1 MRFLRD
7 NFIEMQYNWHDF
19 TKKSLVNI
27 LKQWEHLILPANE
40 RGRVWRQSW
49 SKADLADYMEENNVF
64 VTARC
69 SMSNAYNL
77 EMGMRKWNELSN
89 KAQKYEA
96 LGKLPILSRCEPHV
110 VSQIFKDGLTCTI
123 CLEEVTL
130 ANFVVARCGHHYCDE
145 CFEQINECSLCKKM
159 LYKGIETI

>member
-1 MRFLRD
+1 
-7 NFIEMQYNWHDF
+7 MQYNWHDF
-19 TKKSLVNI
+19 TKKSLVTI
-27 LKQWEHLILPANE
+27 LKNWEHLVLPENE
-40 RGRVWRQSW
+40 RGKGWRLSL
-49 SKADLADYMEENNVF
+49 SKAELANYMTQNNVF
-64 VTARC
+64 IATTC

-77 EMGMRKWNELSN
+77 EMGMREWTELSN
-89 KAQKYEA
+89 RVHRYEA

-110 VSQIFKDGLTCTI
+110 VSQIFKPGLTCTI

-145 CFEQINECSLCKKM
+145 CFDQINECSLCKRE

>member
-1 MRFLRD
+1 
-7 NFIEMQYNWHDF
+7 MQYNWHDF
-19 TKKSLVNI
+19 TKKSLLTI
-27 LKQWEHLILPANE
+27 LKNWEHLVLPANE

-110 VSQIFKDGLTCTI
+110 VSQIFKPGLTCTI
-123 CLEEVTL
+123 CLDEVTL

-145 CFEQINECSLCKKM
+145 CFEKINECSLCKRK

>member
-1 MRFLRD
+1 
-7 NFIEMQYNWHDF
+7 MQYNWHDF
-19 TKKSLVNI
+19 TKKSLVTI
-27 LKQWEHLILPANE
+27 LKNWERLVLPANE

-64 VTARC
+64 VTTRC

-96 LGKLPILSRCEPHV
+96 LGKLPTLSRCEPHV
-110 VSQIFKDGLTCTI
+110 VSQIFKPGLTCTI
-123 CLEEVTL
+123 CLDEVTL
-130 ANFVVARCGHHYCDE
+130 ANFVVARCGHYYCDE
-145 CFEQINECSLCKKM
+145 CFEQINECSLCKSK

>member
-1 MRFLRD
+1 M
-7 NFIEMQYNWHDF
+7 
-19 TKKSLVNI
+19 T
-27 LKQWEHLILPANE
+27 
-40 RGRVWRQSW
+40 
-49 SKADLADYMEENNVF
+49 
-64 VTARC
+64 
-69 SMSNAYNL
+69 NAYNL
-77 EMGMRKWNELSN
+77 EMGMRGWTELSN
-89 KAQKYEA
+89 RVHKYEA

-145 CFEQINECSLCKKM
+145 CFEQINECSMCKRK